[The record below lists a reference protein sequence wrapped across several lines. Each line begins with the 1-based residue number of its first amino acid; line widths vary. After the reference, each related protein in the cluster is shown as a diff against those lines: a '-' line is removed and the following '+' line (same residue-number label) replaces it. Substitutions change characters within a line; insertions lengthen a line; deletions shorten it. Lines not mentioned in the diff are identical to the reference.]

1 MYHESEPHPRD
12 DLNGLDVAR
21 KLLILA
27 RASGYPTEM
36 KDIDVVPFIPDAY
49 FSHDSVERFLAAIT
63 ELDTS
68 FAVKVQQAKGKGNV
82 LRYVAKMQCENGKPK
97 LTVGL
102 KEVPVASPL
111 GSLAGTSNKIMA
123 VCEAYPADAPYAV
136 EAPGAG
142 LAVTAQNIRRD
153 LLYQLKGRK
162 HLIER

>member
-1 MYHESEPHPRD
+1 MRAQLEKGKQLSAIVRDAKERGYSEPHPRD

-82 LRYVAKMQCENGKPK
+82 LRYVAKM
-97 LTVGL
+97 
-102 KEVPVASPL
+102 
-111 GSLAGTSNKIMA
+111 
-123 VCEAYPADAPYAV
+123 
-136 EAPGAG
+136 
-142 LAVTAQNIRRD
+142 
-153 LLYQLKGRK
+153 
-162 HLIER
+162 